1 MNFNDFK
8 FDDKDLTDMQNIQDD
23 YIIGNALAPS
33 WIEGELIYEF

>member
-23 YIIGNALAPS
+23 YIIGNTLVPS